1 MNAGRFDTPI
11 EIWRY
16 TNSVNTDTGERV
28 KTWSKLS
35 NAWSTFEPTDGGTEG
50 VYADTRENKQ
60 TVHFTLRFTDV
71 GVNDRIK
78 HNGKYYNIIA
88 LKMIERD
95 MYIKLMTEFTQ

>member
-16 TNSVNTDTGERV
+16 TNSVNSTTGERL
-28 KTWSKLS
+28 KTWTKLS
-35 NAWSTFEPTDGGTEG
+35 DAWSTYEPADGGTEG

-60 TVHFTLRFTDV
+60 VVNFTIRYTAV
-71 GVNDRIK
+71 GVNDRVVF
-78 HNGKYYNIIA
+78 NGQNYNIIS

-95 MYIKLMTEFTQ
+95 MYIKLMTQLTQ